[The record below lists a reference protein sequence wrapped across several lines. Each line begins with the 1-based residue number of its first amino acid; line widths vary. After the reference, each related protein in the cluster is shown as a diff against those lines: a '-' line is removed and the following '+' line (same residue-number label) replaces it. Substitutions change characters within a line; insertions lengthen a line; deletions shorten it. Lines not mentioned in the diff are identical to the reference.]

1 MVRGTITTFCCL
13 LFALPLLAEEPPA
26 TVLKSKSLEVLV
38 YSTDF
43 EKGFYRGTR
52 FDWAGIWG
60 QVNFQGH
67 KVFTKWKP
75 NHDPLGHDDVFGP
88 AQEFSSTEPLGYRE
102 AKVGE
107 PFLKIGNGD
116 LEKPKEEK
124 YDFTNRY
131 KILNYGERAFQT
143 DEISVRYLHRL
154 KSKTGHHYEYT
165 KKVMIEKDAPN
176 VVWVMHSLLNTGD
189 KTIET
194 DVYNHN
200 FFNVDSDAIGRNY
213 EIALSFKPTITEQKE
228 RAKELLKVE
237 GTTLTFT
244 GALDQGTIYAEMT
257 GFPVG
262 KLKDPKKDGYIPD
275 FRMRHLK
282 TGIAVGVWCDQ
293 PITKFRLWGTQ
304 TALCPEPFL
313 AVKAEPGKRF
323 NWTWRYEFAMGE

>member
-1 MVRGTITTFCCL
+1 MGATVTTFRSIAFMPRWYL
-13 LFALPLLAEEPPA
+13 SLVSLSFFVLPLLAEEHPS

-60 QVNFQGH
+60 NVNYQGH
-67 KVFTKWKP
+67 KVFTEWKP
-75 NHDPLGHDDVFGP
+75 NHDPLQHDDVFGP
-88 AQEFSSTEPLGYRE
+88 AEEFSHTEPLGYRD

-107 PFLKIGNGD
+107 SFVKIGIGE

-131 KILNYGERAFQT
+131 KILNYGERAFQA

-154 KSKTGHHYEYT
+154 KSKTSYNYEYT

-176 VVWVMHSLLNTGD
+176 VVWVMHSLLNTGE

-200 FFNVDSDAIGRNY
+200 FFNVDADPIGRTMKSHSVLNR
-213 EIALSFKPTITEQKE
+213 Q
-228 RAKELLKVE
+228 
-237 GTTLTFT
+237 
-244 GALDQGTIYAEMT
+244 
-257 GFPVG
+257 
-262 KLKDPKKDGYIPD
+262 
-275 FRMRHLK
+275 
-282 TGIAVGVWCDQ
+282 
-293 PITKFRLWGTQ
+293 
-304 TALCPEPFL
+304 
-313 AVKAEPGKRF
+313 
-323 NWTWRYEFAMGE
+323 